1 MINEFAPA
9 LFLLTGAFLVLA
21 GTRVTRRVGLP
32 GAIGC
37 GVALCIMAVAI
48 GLLPVHWRAWWAGG
62 SWGDRLLIYAGLV
75 GVIGMLF
82 LAGTRFDVGQA
93 RKSFGAML
101 WIGSFGALLF
111 LAVTLLLKFF
121 SEQHS
126 ESALLL
132 AATVVGSSLW
142 YPGQLL
148 RRYREQ
154 DDDLQSE
161 WLRAAV
167 VLSALAML
175 AVYFFDIFTVA
186 GWARPSVPVYVVVAL
201 YEALKLV
208 VLFAFAYFITT
219 RFLARAEGRISRTR
233 TTIAFVLMV
242 SLVFVLAATTT
253 NQLGAFAWA
262 FMAGALWRRTE
273 IGLKFDKSKKPL
285 ASAMLIS
292 LAFIPLMLQ
301 AHGRN
306 LNGWLVLMIL
316 FLILVGIAVKT
327 VFVWLALKAGA
338 PATPARADMALG
350 MALPGE
356 MAIVFLGFGM
366 TRWVIE
372 APVYFGILGYALL
385 SSVLIPL
392 VWHVVVAPSRL
403 VVTGRKRNVM
413 KSRMKTV
420 LSIVVC
426 SLAIVAFSSTT
437 SSAQQAETAPPAQEI
452 ELGTGMSVITPG
464 LMEIGSK
471 TRLFLVFG
479 DKITVTVE
487 QRRKLEDLYFR
498 IQMYSVQR
506 EADLDVADAELKRL
520 LTRDN
525 VNLGAVK
532 AKMKEIEAIRVEVD
546 IQKIE
551 TLLQAINTLTHEQH
565 TQIILLA
572 RDLEEASKPRAPI
585 YQ

>member
-9 LFLLTGAFLVLA
+9 LFLLTGALLVLA

-37 GVALCIMAVAI
+37 GVALCIIAI
-48 GLLPVHWRAWWAGG
+48 GLVLLPANWRAWWAGG
-62 SWGDRLLIYAGLV
+62 SWGDRLLIYARLV
-75 GVIGMLF
+75 GVMGMLF
-82 LAGTRFDVGQA
+82 LAGTRLDVGQA
-93 RKSFGAML
+93 RKRFGAIL
-101 WIGSFGALLF
+101 WIGFFGALLF
-111 LAVTLLLKFF
+111 AAITLLLKFLG
-121 SEQHS
+121 EQRL
-126 ESALLL
+126 ESALLI
-132 AATVVGSSLW
+132 AATLVASSLW
-142 YPGQLL
+142 YPAQLL
-148 RRYREQ
+148 RRYRKQEE
-154 DDDLQSE
+154 DLVSE
-161 WLRAAV
+161 WLPAAA

-175 AVYFFDIFTVA
+175 AVYFFDIFAVA
-186 GWARPSVPVYVVVAL
+186 GRSRPSVPVYVVVVL

-208 VLFAFAYFITT
+208 MLFAFAYFILT

-233 TTIAFVLMV
+233 TTIAFVMMAA
-242 SLVFVLAATTT
+242 LVFVLAATTT

-273 IGLKFDKSKKPL
+273 IGLTFGKSEKPL

-301 AHGRN
+301 THGRN
-306 LNGWLVLMIL
+306 LNGWLVPLI
-316 FLILVGIAVKT
+316 FILVAIAIKT
-327 VFVWLALKAGA
+327 VFAWLALKAGNA
-338 PATPARADMALG
+338 ATGARADTSLG

-366 TRWVIE
+366 TRWVID

-385 SSVLIPL
+385 SGVLVPFM
-392 VWHVVVAPSRL
+392 WHVGVAPTRI
-403 VVTGRKRNVM
+403 VGKGKRRNVM
-413 KSRMKTV
+413 KSGMKTV
-420 LSIVVC
+420 LSIVVV
-426 SLAIVAFSSTT
+426 SFAIVALGSSTA
-437 SSAQQAETAPPAQEI
+437 SAQQPATAPPAQEI
-452 ELGTGMSVITPG
+452 DLGSGMSVITPG

-479 DKITVTVE
+479 DKLQLSPE
-487 QRRKLEDLYFR
+487 QTKNLEELYIR
-498 IQMYSVQR
+498 IQTYSFQR

-520 LTRDN
+520 LTRDT
-525 VNLGAVK
+525 VNLNAVK
-532 AKMKEIEAIRVEVD
+532 AKMKDIEAIRVEVD
-546 IQKIE
+546 IKKIE
-551 TLLQAINTLTHEQH
+551 TLLQAINALTHKQH

>member
-1 MINEFAPA
+1 
-9 LFLLTGAFLVLA
+9 
-21 GTRVTRRVGLP
+21 
-32 GAIGC
+32 
-37 GVALCIMAVAI
+37 
-48 GLLPVHWRAWWAGG
+48 
-62 SWGDRLLIYAGLV
+62 
-75 GVIGMLF
+75 
-82 LAGTRFDVGQA
+82 
-93 RKSFGAML
+93 
-101 WIGSFGALLF
+101 
-111 LAVTLLLKFF
+111 
-121 SEQHS
+121 
-126 ESALLL
+126 
-132 AATVVGSSLW
+132 
-142 YPGQLL
+142 
-148 RRYREQ
+148 
-154 DDDLQSE
+154 
-161 WLRAAV
+161 
-167 VLSALAML
+167 
-175 AVYFFDIFTVA
+175 
-186 GWARPSVPVYVVVAL
+186 
-201 YEALKLV
+201 
-208 VLFAFAYFITT
+208 
-219 RFLARAEGRISRTR
+219 
-233 TTIAFVLMV
+233 
-242 SLVFVLAATTT
+242 
-253 NQLGAFAWA
+253 
-262 FMAGALWRRTE
+262 
-273 IGLKFDKSKKPL
+273 
-285 ASAMLIS
+285 
-292 LAFIPLMLQ
+292 
-301 AHGRN
+301 
-306 LNGWLVLMIL
+306 
-316 FLILVGIAVKT
+316 
-327 VFVWLALKAGA
+327 VWLALKAGA